1 MVLSKRGWL
10 RMFDVGWIEIVSIVC
25 CIVLFIKPED
35 LPDFFQMIGKIYA
48 QVSRVGRVF
57 MDEFS
62 RQ

>member
-10 RMFDVGWIEIVSIVC
+10 RMFDVGWIEIVFIVFC
-25 CIVLFIKPED
+25 VVLFIKPED

>member
-1 MVLSKRGWL
+1 
-10 RMFDVGWIEIVSIVC
+10 MFDVGWIEIVFIVFC
-25 CIVLFIKPED
+25 VVLFIKPED